1 MPFPEEPERDTIT
14 AYLLNVFRNVCRGR
28 QYLTSMA
35 GAHPM
40 RLGYREIND
49 FLAAHPSPLPR
60 HFVDEVVFAL
70 DDIVMAEKEAA

>member
-1 MPFPEEPERDTIT
+1 MAVPDEPELDPVT

-28 QYLTSMA
+28 QYIASVS
-35 GAHPM
+35 GAFPM

-70 DDIVMAEKEAA
+70 DDIVMTEEREK